1 MFGRKRRVNICTQFE
16 CGVFKK
22 KTQKENMTLFKPFG
36 ATLTGK
42 DTTDFKLLYFTVATT
57 VAL

>member
-1 MFGRKRRVNICTQFE
+1 
-16 CGVFKK
+16 
-22 KTQKENMTLFKPFG
+22 MTLFKPFG

-57 VAL
+57 VALWYLVKKY

>member
-1 MFGRKRRVNICTQFE
+1 
-16 CGVFKK
+16 
-22 KTQKENMTLFKPFG
+22 MTLFKPFG

-57 VAL
+57 VAFWYLVKKY

>member
-1 MFGRKRRVNICTQFE
+1 MFGRKRRVNICTQFK